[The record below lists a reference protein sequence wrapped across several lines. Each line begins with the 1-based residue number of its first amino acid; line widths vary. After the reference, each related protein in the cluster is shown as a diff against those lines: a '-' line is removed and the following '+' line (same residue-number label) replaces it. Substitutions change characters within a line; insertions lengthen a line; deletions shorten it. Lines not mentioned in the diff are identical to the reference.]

1 MPAFDAFIRMAKQ
14 QHSTNNDNQD
24 DNADNIRFRQT
35 KETEILLI
43 NFTNI
48 HESLDWLYC
57 KLSYYFD
64 ILDKC
69 LNDTKHLDALT
80 QTTVTSGYASRSLK
94 QNHHQYDQLKLSR
107 VNLEIFSNAMKT
119 TLTLP
124 YDILLPRSSNPT
136 IPIGSDVGSV
146 DLDCFYHLPLLFC
159 NASHYEYV
167 DDTDSDE
174 NTMTLSCDLTRL
186 QETLHPS
193 LNEKKFSFLFQS
205 LGFILAT
212 ILICSAPHFNHITE
226 TDVAKIYRNIFAIE

>member
-124 YDILLPRSSNPT
+124 YDILLP
-136 IPIGSDVGSV
+136 
-146 DLDCFYHLPLLFC
+146 
-159 NASHYEYV
+159 
-167 DDTDSDE
+167 
-174 NTMTLSCDLTRL
+174 
-186 QETLHPS
+186 
-193 LNEKKFSFLFQS
+193 
-205 LGFILAT
+205 
-212 ILICSAPHFNHITE
+212 
-226 TDVAKIYRNIFAIE
+226 

>member
-1 MPAFDAFIRMAKQ
+1 

-80 QTTVTSGYASRSLK
+80 QTTGIVEGLM
-94 QNHHQYDQLKLSR
+94 N
-107 VNLEIFSNAMKT
+107 N
-119 TLTLP
+119 
-124 YDILLPRSSNPT
+124 
-136 IPIGSDVGSV
+136 
-146 DLDCFYHLPLLFC
+146 
-159 NASHYEYV
+159 
-167 DDTDSDE
+167 
-174 NTMTLSCDLTRL
+174 
-186 QETLHPS
+186 
-193 LNEKKFSFLFQS
+193 
-205 LGFILAT
+205 
-212 ILICSAPHFNHITE
+212 
-226 TDVAKIYRNIFAIE
+226 